1 MKRIKKSVEEFT
13 SNADNFRAEISNNY
27 NKVQDVASKNV
38 DRISGEVQNQIGV
51 YGKEAMK
58 NLENAREDAARKIT
72 EFSKNFE
79 GTANDLSNYANT
91 KGQESLDDVQQW
103 FKDKLVFF
111 QFKLI
116 NFWDSAKFI
125 INIIV

>member
-1 MKRIKKSVEEFT
+1 MRLHLELYCSCLKF
-13 SNADNFRAEISNNY
+13 
-27 NKVQDVASKNV
+27 QDVASKNV
-38 DRISGEVQNQIGV
+38 DRISGEVQNQIGA
-51 YGKEAMK
+51 YGNEAMK

-91 KGQESLDDVQQW
+91 QGQESLDDVQQW

-111 QFKLI
+111 GLHLSISEIKQNSSLLFR
-116 NFWDSAKFI
+116 
-125 INIIV
+125 